1 MNLKDDMKENQEEDY
16 ALYTEKVVKNK
27 KKIYKKI
34 VDYFHFILA
43 TVLFGLIASLILVLI
58 FPKIELSLEKHTER
72 IELKLNENTKL
83 ENQNKQASGKELYIN
98 DGGSEV
104 LTFSEIESRAKNSVY
119 RTTSDTDNFVLP
131 AIALAKTDSEII
143 MLTSSKIVGDS
154 GKCKVHFETS
164 SGIRVVPAELI
175 LTDQQSGL
183 SLIDISKKTD
193 PSLDFAEVET
203 VSLGN
208 SYLLSENSYVVIAG
222 RIGNEVSKIE
232 TVNVYETSN
241 ISLVDMTCDV
251 YELSAK
257 ASNTDFAFLFDRYG
271 NVSGIVR
278 HSDKSE
284 NLQALGISDFK
295 YLIGKMSTGHKIKY
309 LGIKGASV
317 TVELN
322 EMYKMPDGV
331 YVSGVE
337 LNSPAYIAG
346 IQVGDVITGFGGE
359 EVLTI
364 QQFSEKL
371 YNCID
376 GQNVNIQVKRPSK
389 DEYREITLQAKIGTR

>member
-43 TVLFGLIASLILVLI
+43 TVLFGLIASLILALI
-58 FPKIELSLEKHTER
+58 FPKIELSLEKHIER

-257 ASNTDFAFLFDRYG
+257 ASNTDFAFL
-271 NVSGIVR
+271 
-278 HSDKSE
+278 
-284 NLQALGISDFK
+284 
-295 YLIGKMSTGHKIKY
+295 
-309 LGIKGASV
+309 
-317 TVELN
+317 
-322 EMYKMPDGV
+322 
-331 YVSGVE
+331 
-337 LNSPAYIAG
+337 
-346 IQVGDVITGFGGE
+346 
-359 EVLTI
+359 
-364 QQFSEKL
+364 
-371 YNCID
+371 
-376 GQNVNIQVKRPSK
+376 
-389 DEYREITLQAKIGTR
+389 